1 MMFTLTAVILLLGT
15 KELEF
20 DSTTEFNLWKEQ
32 EEERTHTFY
41 TKEKEYKPS
50 PESEGT

>member
-20 DSTTEFNLWKEQ
+20 DSTTEFNLWREQ
-32 EEERTHTFY
+32 EEERTPWSIT
-41 TKEKEYKPS
+41 
-50 PESEGT
+50 G